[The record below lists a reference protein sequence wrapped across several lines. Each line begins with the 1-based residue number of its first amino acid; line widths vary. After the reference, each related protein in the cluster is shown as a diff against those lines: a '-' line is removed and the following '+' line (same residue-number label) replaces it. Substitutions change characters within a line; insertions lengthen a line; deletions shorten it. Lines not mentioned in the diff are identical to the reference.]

1 MSALSSLESDTMCH
15 NTLSTVISEAPS
27 NSKWVKPHSQL
38 IRTVESGQ
46 SGQGIDVTLQ
56 PGVTNA
62 RFIQNLMTPSGLKPV
77 ILLTDTS
84 IDLDTRQDYL
94 PNVPLPEQ
102 GHNWSQRFESIAVSG
117 SPTISSSPI
126 FSQRTFYY
134 MKPFQFYSSH
144 VLVRLVCKPGA
155 TQAQNFW
162 VSRSFQQLDFS
173 TPQYLNEIGFNW
185 NPSKSNEIF
194 VLMPYSFLQYVAEVE
209 EDTANIFGFINVSKT
224 SSLVTVTGNDIPL
237 VINYYFCPFNMYN
250 YNPIPIQNK
259 SLQFTNINIRG
270 SPLPT
275 GLPAGGVIVGSL
287 EIRSDTLINMSGM
300 GQQGAGSTGACTI
313 GSASFQFIISS
324 ASRITNTPVLFTP
337 GFYDVNVGC
346 SVANLVSSN
355 WTLACTYIDLPPIFT
370 PLFAQEQAGLTS
382 QKEIHSDVEVGEEQ
396 IFEFSYNPTS
406 NVPNQ
411 TYGNMFSNSP
421 REEHHEKALSEISI
435 TSANKD
441 NVINYSLDLSF
452 LSTTYPNI
460 NTREYFR
467 HFLTSHMPILTF
479 RSAKNLFS
487 NLILRIVVGNYSN
500 TEDVMQLPGHEWDP
514 SLEDKIVQPYWI
526 FQDPA
531 VTNLVVDFS
540 IIVISGQI
548 DVSGFLLVPYFN
560 TSALDYFHRQDYS
573 PYESSETVKIPPVTS
588 IEEFVLQKAPEQAQ
602 CRQKIKPISAI
613 RRTLGFLEI
622 GNEQMGSDPDTV
634 SESVE
639 ISKNLK
645 EDSTTKVEG
654 QTMETLPVPI
664 VAEGMKVMR
673 EKDFHVVGNIVEN
686 LTNLK
691 SIIIPI
697 SHNAF
702 GKEEVTSAKKY
713 RRWKGLPRF
722 RITVAVSSRLGGIA
736 LISQLPPTTT
746 YKDLQVLNYSMM
758 YNKAQTVYWNKSEEF
773 QAVWMNSNPFQ
784 QVSYPESNTVLPPA
798 QLGYFVISFPTPID
812 SSGLDD
818 GNVKIVVE
826 CNTSN
831 IVYDRPSYSYPNWN
845 YPGLKY
851 TTVSNT

>member
-1 MSALSSLESDTMCH
+1 MSALSNLESDTMCH

-77 ILLTDTS
+77 ILLTDS
-84 IDLDTRQDYL
+84 NLELDTRQDYL
-94 PNVPLPEQ
+94 PSVPLPEQ

-117 SPTISSSPI
+117 SPTVSASPI
-126 FSQRTFYY
+126 FSQRTSYY

-194 VLMPYSFLQYVAEVE
+194 VLMPYSFLQYVASIE

-237 VINYYFCPFNMYN
+237 VVNYYFCPFNMYT
-250 YNPIPIQNK
+250 YK
-259 SLQFTNINIRG
+259 
-270 SPLPT
+270 PLPILT
-275 GLPAGGVIVGSL
+275 PILKYNNSL
-287 EIRSDTLINMSGM
+287 DINMPSTTNGIQIGTFDLGTLNVYSDTIINLSNFG
-300 GQQGAGSTGACTI
+300 
-313 GSASFQFIISS
+313 ISS
-324 ASRITNTPVLFTP
+324 SATILIKISSVTYTISAIAVSYNSAVLFTP
-337 GFYDVNVGC
+337 GNYLVQYTSNAITTRTSPFKLTC
-346 SVANLVSSN
+346 S
-355 WTLACTYIDLPPIFT
+355 TLGDFPTFT
-370 PLFAQEQAGLTS
+370 PFFAREQADFTS
-382 QKEIHSDVEVGEEQ
+382 QKEIHSVVEVGEEQ
-396 IFEFSYNPTS
+396 IFEFSYNPLS
-406 NVPNQ
+406 NVPSD

-421 REEHHEKALSEISI
+421 REEHHERALSEISI
-435 TSANKD
+435 TSATKD
-441 NVINYSLDLSF
+441 QVFNFSLDLSF
-452 LSTTYPNI
+452 LTATYPNI
-460 NTREYFR
+460 NTREYLR
-467 HFLTSHMPILTF
+467 HFLTSRMPILTL

-487 NLILRIVVGNYSN
+487 NLILRLVVGNYSS

-514 SLEDKIVQPYWI
+514 SIEDKVVQPYWI

-531 VTNLVVDFS
+531 TVNLVVDFS

-548 DVSGFLLVPYFN
+548 DVSGFLLVPFFN
-560 TSALDYFHRQDYS
+560 TSALDYYHRQDYS
-573 PYESSETVKIPPVTS
+573 PYDSSETKKIPPVTS
-588 IEEFVLQKAPEQAQ
+588 IEDFVLQRVPEQAQ
-602 CRQKIKPISAI
+602 CRQNVKPISAI

-622 GNEQMGSDPDTV
+622 GNEQMGSDPETIT
-634 SESVE
+634 ESVE
-639 ISKNLK
+639 ISKTLK

-664 VAEGMKVMR
+664 VAESHKVMR

-713 RRWKGLPRF
+713 LRWKGLPRF

-784 QVSYPESNTVLPPA
+784 KVSYSESDTDLPVP

-831 IVYDRPSYSYPNWN
+831 IVYDRPSYSYPTWK
-845 YPGLKY
+845 YPGLRY